1 MSKSVEHKHILI
13 SEEVIMGRK
22 GKAELSDNLF
32 VSVQSDK
39 FVLCED
45 DIAPDPWFSDVEDN
59 SFYSP
64 WAEYKL
70 VSSDDNRGI
79 DMDKIK
85 YKLVASSRKEGD
97 RIYIKNRKITKSL
110 KKAFNEMK
118 IPLSKRNEI
127 AVLRDGENIVWVE
140 GIGTDGNYLPD
151 ENSKN
156 VFSIKKDVSKY
167 A

>member
-1 MSKSVEHKHILI
+1 
-13 SEEVIMGRK
+13 
-22 GKAELSDNLF
+22 
-32 VSVQSDK
+32 
-39 FVLCED
+39 
-45 DIAPDPWFSDVEDN
+45 
-59 SFYSP
+59 
-64 WAEYKL
+64 
-70 VSSDDNRGI
+70 
-79 DMDKIK
+79 
-85 YKLVASSRKEGD
+85 
-97 RIYIKNRKITKSL
+97 
-110 KKAFNEMK
+110 MK